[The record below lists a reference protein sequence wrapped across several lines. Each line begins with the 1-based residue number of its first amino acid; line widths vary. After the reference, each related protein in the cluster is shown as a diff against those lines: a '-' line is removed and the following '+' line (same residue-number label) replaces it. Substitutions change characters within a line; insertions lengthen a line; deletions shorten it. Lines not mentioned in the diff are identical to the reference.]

1 MTSWKFPVTLAF
13 IGFSIVVYALMTLWN
28 FEAVIKPLL
37 ISEYIRP
44 PLPEIQAGEIWRI
57 ITPIFLHFGI
67 FHIVFNMMWTW
78 ELGRI
83 IESKQGGLLLA
94 LVCLLSGALSNLAQY
109 WVSGPV
115 FGGMSGVVYALFGY
129 VWIQGLTNP
138 WFGIRLNPAI
148 VKLMLGWFVICWT
161 GILEKLFD
169 LGVANTAHTAG
180 LGCGIV
186 LSLLVT
192 FFYRQR
198 GVQR

>member
-94 LVCLLSGALSNLAQY
+94 LVCLLSGAVSNLAQY

-169 LGVANTAHTAG
+169 LGVANTAHTTG